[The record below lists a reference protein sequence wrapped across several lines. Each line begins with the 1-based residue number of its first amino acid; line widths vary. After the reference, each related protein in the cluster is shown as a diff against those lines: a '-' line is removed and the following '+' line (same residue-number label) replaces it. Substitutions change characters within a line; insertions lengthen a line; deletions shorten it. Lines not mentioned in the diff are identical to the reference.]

1 MHGITLTKSPT
12 DWEII
17 QHEDGYAKIKLE
29 GSYQVHKAA
38 IEVGVESAIPIVRV
52 VQEEDNS
59 VVIPWTIADT
69 IEEGNNFSGTFHTEI
84 LIPEGGLYRIDTSL
98 ETNEDWNKQI
108 KKIWYNW
115 HALWYYSGMENNIWL
130 IIGILVLFVLISVLL
145 LIKKWKKS
153 TDDIDDM
160 EGHEFEYFCAELL
173 RNRGFLEVEVTKG
186 SGDYGIDILAE
197 KDGVTYAIQCKCYSD
212 PVGIKAVQEAYA
224 GRDFYD
230 RMVGAVLSNQY
241 FTTPAVE
248 TAKKLKILL
257 WDRGYLESMMEE

>member
-1 MHGITLTKSPT
+1 
-12 DWEII
+12 
-17 QHEDGYAKIKLE
+17 
-29 GSYQVHKAA
+29 
-38 IEVGVESAIPIVRV
+38 
-52 VQEEDNS
+52 
-59 VVIPWTIADT
+59 
-69 IEEGNNFSGTFHTEI
+69 
-84 LIPEGGLYRIDTSL
+84 
-98 ETNEDWNKQI
+98 
-108 KKIWYNW
+108 
-115 HALWYYSGMENNIWL
+115 MENNIWL
-130 IIGILVLFVLISVLL
+130 IIGMLVLFVLISVLL

-230 RMVGAVLSNQY
+230 RMVGAVLTNQY